1 MPDDHFGGPRDVAV
15 GPNGSIYVLDT
26 MNHKLRIV
34 DPVDIK
40 KYTTFTDYLYNT
52 VEKSWGYFGIPR
64 DMEVDSDGNIYLLT
78 STDRIY
84 KLNTTGELIT
94 MWGGCGFDDGK
105 MWNPQK
111 LVIDENDEIYVL
123 DKFRYDYGG
132 ALIGK
137 FHSRVHVFDKNGN
150 FLRKWGSKGSDA
162 YQEATPSSGALKVNP
177 EHIYK
182 PGDIAIDAN
191 GDVLVTDMAG
201 MNGHYEEGGVRN
213 TQTYPTVIRFSKSGD
228 YKGTPVLGFSDVS
241 QGNHNCP
248 NLLGGYDLEVDSFG
262 NFYLSGSNGNVRKF
276 DSSGKFIDATGLCYL
291 SIEGKMKVGWPL
303 DLSVLDDGTIFS
315 AEISGP
321 AVEGAK
327 SIKKYLPDG
336 SRAMKEDG
344 KTKLDFGSLG
354 DQEDELGKGFKI
366 HTDAQENVYVI
377 DAFNR
382 KIIKFDSKG
391 LFEWEIKSNH
401 DIPWSRIGH
410 RGSDDGKFNTPNG
423 ISIDSFGNVY
433 VADTRNNRIQ
443 KFDSAGSFIKS
454 WG

>member
-1 MPDDHFGGPRDVAV
+1 
-15 GPNGSIYVLDT
+15 

-162 YQEATPSSGALKVNP
+162 YQEATPSSGALKAVSYT
-177 EHIYK
+177 H
-182 PGDIAIDAN
+182 
-191 GDVLVTDMAG
+191 LTL
-201 MNGHYEEGGVRN
+201 
-213 TQTYPTVIRFSKSGD
+213 PTS
-228 YKGTPVLGFSDVS
+228 
-241 QGNHNCP
+241 
-248 NLLGGYDLEVDSFG
+248 
-262 NFYLSGSNGNVRKF
+262 
-276 DSSGKFIDATGLCYL
+276 
-291 SIEGKMKVGWPL
+291 
-303 DLSVLDDGTIFS
+303 DLSR
-315 AEISGP
+315 
-321 AVEGAK
+321 
-327 SIKKYLPDG
+327 
-336 SRAMKEDG
+336 SR
-344 KTKLDFGSLG
+344 
-354 DQEDELGKGFKI
+354 
-366 HTDAQENVYVI
+366 
-377 DAFNR
+377 
-382 KIIKFDSKG
+382 
-391 LFEWEIKSNH
+391 
-401 DIPWSRIGH
+401 WSPYH
-410 RGSDDGKFNTPNG
+410 
-423 ISIDSFGNVY
+423 
-433 VADTRNNRIQ
+433 
-443 KFDSAGSFIKS
+443 
-454 WG
+454 